1 VLVNLTPVRTLE
13 WGEDWRAGA
22 ACTGVDINLFFP
34 GGTTGDALVLI
45 EEAKAICQ
53 ACPCRDACL
62 TFAVETNQ
70 EFGVWGSASEEERRK
85 LRRNWLAQ
93 RRAVS

>member
-1 VLVNLTPVRTLE
+1 MNLTSVRQLE
-13 WGEDWRAGA
+13 WDDAWRTGA
-22 ACTGVDINLFFP
+22 ACTGVDTNLFFP
-34 GGTTGDALVLI
+34 GGTTGEALLLI
-45 EEAKAICQ
+45 EQAKAICRS
-53 ACPCRDACL
+53 CPSCDACL

-85 LRRNWLAQ
+85 LRRTWLAQ